1 LFPEEIEGLE
11 KMTPKQRKNL
21 RLELPAEFK
30 DLASLDSLTPKQ
42 RSKIRLELRGG
53 GGGDGTVHN
62 VDVESGGDTGRQKS
76 AAFETLE
83 LNAQKISRK
92 RLHVGLRGGDDEEGG
107 GGGGGGGGDGSDT
120 HGIRIQIQYHMNIN
134 CTCL

>member
-1 LFPEEIEGLE
+1 
-11 KMTPKQRKNL
+11 MTPKQRKNL

-42 RSKIRLELRGG
+42 CSKIRLELRGG

-62 VDVESGGDTGRQKS
+62 VEVENGGDTGRQKS
-76 AAFETLE
+76 AEFEKMA
-83 LNAQKISRK
+83 LNAQKIPRK
-92 RLHVGLRGGDDEEGG
+92 RLYVGLRGGDDEEGEG
-107 GGGGGGGGDGSDT
+107 GGEGGGGDGSDT
-120 HGIRIQIQYHMNIN
+120 DGIRIQIQYCKCIN